1 MLPYHGSL
9 CVIWYLTSAG
19 YTQLRSWRFTVR
31 ASTLP
36 ATVILP
42 HRPQRDG
49 FCGTVVGNSW
59 GTCSARSCRP
69 KWEHAW
75 LTDSFGLE
83 RNSRAQSIANGI
95 HLQRWNLSQHY
106 RMTLSDGGSGDFKRD
121 LRSRNRIYL
130 ARLRGGVLQYRLK
143 YRNADL
149 GTSSKAPRFC
159 LKHTLHQYRTW
170 PYGALG

>member
-1 MLPYHGSL
+1 MCDLVTDLGRLHP
-9 CVIWYLTSAG
+9 A
-19 YTQLRSWRFTVR
+19 TQLRVHSSGINAACHSDFY
-31 ASTLP
+31 L
-36 ATVILP
+36 ID
-42 HRPQRDG
+42 HK
-49 FCGTVVGNSW
+49 GTVSAEQWSATLGGLARHGPAAPSGNTH
-59 GTCSARSCRP
+59 GLQTLLDLSAIHELRAWPTVFIYNGGAFRNTIGCR
-69 KWEHAW
+69 
-75 LTDSFGLE
+75 
-83 RNSRAQSIANGI
+83 
-95 HLQRWNLSQHY
+95 
-106 RMTLSDGGSGDFKRD
+106 LSDSGSGDLKRD

>member
-1 MLPYHGSL
+1 MCDLVPDFGRVHSASQLEVHSSGINAACDSDFTSSTTTRTVSAEWWSATLGGLLGAVLPPQVGTRMANRL
-9 CVIWYLTSAG
+9 C
-19 YTQLRSWRFTVR
+19 
-31 ASTLP
+31 
-36 ATVILP
+36 
-42 HRPQRDG
+42 
-49 FCGTVVGNSW
+49 
-59 GTCSARSCRP
+59 
-69 KWEHAW
+69 
-75 LTDSFGLE
+75 GLE
-83 RNSRAQSIANGI
+83 HNSAAQSIANMVFIYNGGAFRNTI
-95 HLQRWNLSQHY
+95 GCQ
-106 RMTLSDGGSGDFKRD
+106 LSDGGSGDFKRD

>member
-1 MLPYHGSL
+1 MCDSVTDLGRLHP
-9 CVIWYLTSAG
+9 A
-19 YTQLRSWRFTVR
+19 TQLRVHSSGINAACHSDFY
-31 ASTLP
+31 L
-36 ATVILP
+36 ID
-42 HRPQRDG
+42 HNRDG
-49 FCGTVVGNSW
+49 FCGMVVGNSW

-75 LTDSFGLE
+75 LTDSLGLE
-83 RNSRAQSIANGI
+83 RNSPAQSIANKVFIYNGGAFRSTI
-95 HLQRWNLSQHY
+95 GCQ
-106 RMTLSDGGSGDFKRD
+106 LSDGGSGDFKRD

>member
-1 MLPYHGSL
+1 MCDLVTDLGRLHP
-9 CVIWYLTSAG
+9 A
-19 YTQLRSWRFTVR
+19 TQLRVHSSGIKAACHSDFTSSTTKGRFLR
-31 ASTLP
+31 NSGRQL
-36 ATVILP
+36 LG
-42 HRPQRDG
+42 DLL
-49 FCGTVVGNSW
+49 GTVLPPQVGTRMAN
-59 GTCSARSCRP
+59 R
-69 KWEHAW
+69 
-75 LTDSFGLE
+75 LFGLE
-83 RNSRAQSIANGI
+83 RNSPAQSIANKVFIYNGGTFRNTI
-95 HLQRWNLSQHY
+95 GCQ
-106 RMTLSDGGSGDFKRD
+106 LSDGGSGDFKRD